1 MNNKWDIFFKEKITK
16 IFTEKKYILDI
27 GGGLRVDPSRNN
39 RAKQHGWIDKYLP
52 NVKYVILDKVADYNP
67 DVVGDIHSLPLEN
80 ESVDAIL
87 CMNVLEHVED
97 PKKAM
102 SEIYRVLKPG
112 GYAYFDTPFIFYYH
126 PMKGYYKDYFR
137 FTRDAW
143 EYMTKDYK
151 NVEIQNV
158 RGALSTVMNM
168 FPIFSKRTRFFDFL
182 DVIFG
187 KQNSNQTSAFRV
199 FCIK

>member
-39 RAKQHGWIDKYLP
+39 RTKQHDWIDKYLP

-67 DVVGDIHSLPLEN
+67 DVVGDIHSLPIEN

-158 RGALSTVMNM
+158 RGALSTIMNM
-168 FPIFSKRTRFFDFL
+168 FPIFSKRTSFFDLL
-182 DVIFG
+182 DVVFG

>member
-39 RAKQHGWIDKYLP
+39 RAKQHDWIDKYLP